1 MQAKDVMT
9 SPVVTVS
16 PEATV
21 TEVAKLLLGRHIS
34 AAPVVDEAGHLLGI
48 VSEGDLMR
56 RPEAGTERHRSW
68 WLTLISDAQD
78 EARDYLKTHG
88 LHARDVMTR
97 NVLTVDEETSLHDIA
112 SLLEKERI
120 KRVPVVRDG
129 KVVGIVSRANLL
141 QALVAQSRPVVP
153 PADDRALRQAVMDAI
168 KATGARTLYVN
179 VVVSEG
185 VVHLWG
191 MAHTEEEKNAM
202 CVAAESVTGTR
213 QVCERITLMPRG
225 AGAAT

>member
-9 SPVVTVS
+9 SPVVTVGPDDS
-16 PEATV
+16 V
-21 TEVAKLLLGRHIS
+21 TDVAKLLLERHIS
-34 AAPVVDEAGHLLGI
+34 AAPVVDGSGHLLGI

-56 RPEAGTERHRSW
+56 RPEAGTERRPSW
-68 WLTLISDAQD
+68 WLTLISDPQD
-78 EARDYLKTHG
+78 EAREYLKSHG
-88 LHARDVMTR
+88 LHARDVMSAS
-97 NVLTVDEETSLHDIA
+97 VMTVDEEASLQDIA
-112 SLLEKERI
+112 TLLEKHRI
-120 KRVPVVRDG
+120 KRVPVVRAG

-141 QALVAQSRPVVP
+141 QALVAQSRPAVP
-153 PADDRALRQAVMDAI
+153 QADDRALRAAVMDAL

-202 CVAAESVTGTR
+202 CVAAEAVTGAR
-213 QVCERITLMPRG
+213 QVCERITLLPRG
-225 AGAAT
+225 AGQAT